1 MRGHA
6 AGSGAPR
13 GVARG
18 WARADRGGGAAARC
32 GLGWAAKALRK
43 QLETSFECSLAD
55 YKDLIKEEIE
65 AFLDAQEA
73 ALGAGEAE
81 DSGADGESASVS
93 GSESGSGGA
102 PKAKVKGG
110 FGVCELSQPLATLL
124 GEERM
129 GRTEVVKALWAY
141 IKGKDLQ
148 NPKDRRKIVLDE
160 GLGTV
165 FKHPLT
171 MFNMNKQLSRH
182 LHYRDAMQSKAD
194 SQPDPKK
201 PKKRKASAAG
211 GGGAGAKKAKQNGKD
226 AKKGGKKKSGGGGG
240 FGKTLVKEP
249 LASLVGGTEMPRSE
263 VIRLVWAHIK
273 EHDLQDPQDRR
284 QVLVSKDPKLSQ
296 FLSEPCTMF
305 SINKQL
311 APYMEQIQ
319 GEKKERKKTGGVG
332 LKTPVALSPGLA
344 KVLGEAYLSR
354 SQVVKGLWAYIR
366 EHDLQDPKDRR
377 NIILDETLGKLF
389 KDPLT
394 MFTMNKQIG
403 QHLGPPKDAPPP
415 AAKEEP

>member
-1 MRGHA
+1 M
-6 AGSGAPR
+6 
-13 GVARG
+13 
-18 WARADRGGGAAARC
+18 
-32 GLGWAAKALRK
+32 
-43 QLETSFECSLAD
+43 
-55 YKDLIKEEIE
+55 
-65 AFLDAQEA
+65 
-73 ALGAGEAE
+73 
-81 DSGADGESASVS
+81 
-93 GSESGSGGA
+93 
-102 PKAKVKGG
+102 
-110 FGVCELSQPLATLL
+110 
-124 GEERM
+124 
-129 GRTEVVKALWAY
+129 
-141 IKGKDLQ
+141 
-148 NPKDRRKIVLDE
+148 
-160 GLGTV
+160 
-165 FKHPLT
+165 
-171 MFNMNKQLSRH
+171 
-182 LHYRDAMQSKAD
+182 
-194 SQPDPKK
+194 
-201 PKKRKASAAG
+201 
-211 GGGAGAKKAKQNGKD
+211 
-226 AKKGGKKKSGGGGG
+226 
-240 FGKTLVKEP
+240 VKEP

-403 QHLGPPKDAPPP
+403 QHLGLPKDAPPA
-415 AAKEEP
+415 AAKGEP